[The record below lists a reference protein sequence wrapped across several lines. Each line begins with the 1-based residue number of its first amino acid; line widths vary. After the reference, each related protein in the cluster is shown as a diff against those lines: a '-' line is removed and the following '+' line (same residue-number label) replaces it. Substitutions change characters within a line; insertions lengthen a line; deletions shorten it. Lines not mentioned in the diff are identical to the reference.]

1 MARMKTNLIAS
12 LLLASAACL
21 ASSACLDPS
30 ADGNLVPPTVD
41 GDPTGKV
48 ELGSRRR
55 AVVAAEA
62 FRAVAGDRRD
72 RTARVDA
79 YDDVIEIISDVQAS
93 VRIEREAEGLIE
105 HEGGGCEVAA
115 E

>member
-41 GDPTGKV
+41 GDPTLPRAALNGSLFHV
-48 ELGSRRR
+48 ETFGDPN
-55 AVVAAEA
+55 APVIVVLH
-62 FRAVAGDRRD
+62 GGPG
-72 RTARVDA
+72 VD
-79 YDDVIEIISDVQAS
+79 YRGLLRLRQPVDG
-93 VRIEREAEGLIE
+93 VRLEDHHFVVFWDQRGT
-105 HEGGGCEVAA
+105 
-115 E
+115 